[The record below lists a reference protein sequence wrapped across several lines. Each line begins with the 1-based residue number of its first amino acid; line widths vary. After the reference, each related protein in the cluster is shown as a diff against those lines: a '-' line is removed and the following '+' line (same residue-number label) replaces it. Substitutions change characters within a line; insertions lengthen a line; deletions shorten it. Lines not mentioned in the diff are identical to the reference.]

1 MCGKKT
7 SGAQNRKRK
16 ANEKR
21 EGSKSSKLMECFLK
35 KVKPKTEEDRQID
48 IEDDTDVVD
57 FDQPSADGNIIQQ
70 NQKYRKSSNEPSD
83 SISDLNRPNSS
94 SESEIVEDE

>member
-1 MCGKKT
+1 MCGKRP

-16 ANEKR
+16 ADEKR
-21 EGSKSSKLMECFLK
+21 EASKSSKLMECFLK

-48 IEDDTDVVD
+48 IEDDTHVVD
-57 FDQPSADGNIIQQ
+57 FDQPSADNNIIQQ
-70 NQKYRKSSNEPSD
+70 NQRYRESSCEQSD

-94 SESEIVEDE
+94 SESEIVEE